1 LHAQH
6 AGAKMLIVV
15 NDSDE
20 IDYDP
25 VTGNAHKESKLK
37 IPTIFVSKAVGEKLL
52 NFVSGDLTD

>member
-1 LHAQH
+1 
-6 AGAKMLIVV
+6 MLIVV